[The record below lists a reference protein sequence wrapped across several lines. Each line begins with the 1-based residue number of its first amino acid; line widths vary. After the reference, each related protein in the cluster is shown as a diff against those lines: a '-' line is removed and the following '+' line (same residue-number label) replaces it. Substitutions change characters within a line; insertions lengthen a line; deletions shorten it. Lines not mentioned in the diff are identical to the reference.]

1 MVGRQMPTSVHPVTA
16 FRMQTP
22 YVAGALIAIM
32 VVAALVSG
40 QGMKSAALF
49 FIGIGIGLTLYHAA
63 FGFTTAYR
71 QAIRDKDLTGVA
83 AQFVMLVLAMLM
95 FAPVLA
101 EGEAFGQR
109 VGGAVAPVGV
119 SMAFGAFIFGLGMQ
133 LAGGCGSGT
142 LYTAGGGNVRMV
154 LVLFSFCIGGFW
166 GSLDLGAWQ
175 RLPGIG
181 SVSLGERL
189 GWPQAIAMQIAV
201 MAFVFWGL
209 RRLGGRVQRPLGWH
223 GEFTWG
229 RLIRGPWPLLLSAGL
244 LALFNWLTLL
254 IAGHPWS
261 ITWAFALWTAKA
273 AMAFGWDPHTSAFW
287 TGGFQKRAL
296 RGPLLADVTSVMNF
310 GIMLGAF
317 LAAALAGR
325 IAPVVRIGLRP
336 ALAAILGGLLL
347 GYGARLAYGCNIG
360 AFFSGIAST
369 SLHAWVWII
378 CAVIGNWSAIRL
390 RPLFH
395 LAD

>member
-1 MVGRQMPTSVHPVTA
+1 MPTSVHPVTA

-209 RRLGGRVQRPLGWH
+209 RRLGGRVQRPLGWD

-273 AMAFGWDPHTSAFW
+273 AMAFGWDLHTSAFW
-287 TGGFQKRAL
+287 TGGFQERAL

-317 LAAALAGR
+317 LAAVLAGR

>member
-1 MVGRQMPTSVHPVTA
+1 MPISIHPVTA

-22 YVAGALIAIM
+22 YVAAALIAIM
-32 VVAALVSG
+32 VVAGFVSG
-40 QGMKSAALF
+40 HGLKRLLLF
-49 FIGIGIGLTLYHAA
+49 FIGVGIGLALYHAA
-63 FGFTTAYR
+63 FGFTAAYR

-83 AQFVMLVLAMLM
+83 AQFVMLILAMLL

-101 EGEAFGQR
+101 EGEALGQR
-109 VGGAVAPVGV
+109 VGGAVEPVGL

-133 LAGGCGSGT
+133 LAGGCG
-142 LYTAGGGNVRMV
+142 GGNVRMV
-154 LVLFSFCIGGFW
+154 LVLLFFCLGGFW

-175 RLPGIG
+175 SLPGIG
-181 SVSLGERL
+181 SVSLGERF
-189 GWPQAIAMQIAV
+189 GWPQAITLQIAV
-201 MAFVFWGL
+201 IACVYWAM
-209 RRLGGRVQRPLGWH
+209 RRLGGRVHRPLGWH
-223 GEFTWG
+223 GEFTWD
-229 RLIRGPWPLLLSAGL
+229 RLLRGPWPMLQSAGS

-287 TGGFQKRAL
+287 TGGFQEQAL

-317 LAAALAGR
+317 LSAALAGK
-325 IAPVVRIGLRP
+325 IAPVAKIGLRP

-378 CAVIGNWSAIRL
+378 CAVIGNWLAIRL